1 MSEDCPCVI
10 TETNKADFTEIVIKN
25 KLTGEFVSII
35 PEYGARIKEL
45 RLSNG
50 KDIISIL
57 KAVTDINSNDRDD
70 IFTNAKLSPFAGR
83 IKDGKYSFQQAE
95 YSLPINY
102 PEENNACHG
111 FVFNRPFNVV
121 AKALEGDSA
130 SCTLD
135 YLYDNEYEGYPFRYL
150 ISITYRLTANEGLAI
165 STKVK
170 NRSTTIMPVSDG
182 WHFYYDLGIVVD
194 ELKLKLDVSDNIEF
208 DSRNVPSGNKVKYDD
223 FNVLRA
229 IGSTQLDSCFRVNSR
244 ERIVTQLISEKLNA
258 NLNIWQEAGINKYNY
273 LVIYIPKYRKSLSIE
288 PLTSNINSFNNGD
301 GLIKLKPDEE
311 VILNTGIK
319 LSALK

>member
-1 MSEDCPCVI
+1 MSEDYHFSI

-83 IKDGKYSFQQAE
+83 IKDGKYSFQQTE

-111 FVFNRPFNVV
+111 FIFNKSFSVV
-121 AKALEGDSA
+121 EKVLKGDSA
-130 SCTLD
+130 SCTLE
-135 YLYDNEYEGYPFRYL
+135 YYYDNEYE
-150 ISITYRLTANEGLAI
+150 
-165 STKVK
+165 
-170 NRSTTIMPVSDG
+170 
-182 WHFYYDLGIVVD
+182 
-194 ELKLKLDVSDNIEF
+194 
-208 DSRNVPSGNKVKYDD
+208 
-223 FNVLRA
+223 
-229 IGSTQLDSCFRVNSR
+229 
-244 ERIVTQLISEKLNA
+244 
-258 NLNIWQEAGINKYNY
+258 
-273 LVIYIPKYRKSLSIE
+273 
-288 PLTSNINSFNNGD
+288 
-301 GLIKLKPDEE
+301 
-311 VILNTGIK
+311 
-319 LSALK
+319 